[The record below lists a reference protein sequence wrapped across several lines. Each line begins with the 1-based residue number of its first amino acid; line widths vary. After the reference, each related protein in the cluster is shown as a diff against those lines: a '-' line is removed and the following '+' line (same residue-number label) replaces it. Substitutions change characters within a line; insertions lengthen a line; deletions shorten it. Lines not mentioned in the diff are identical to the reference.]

1 MLSASDTA
9 SQRQSLFV
17 SETVFSLC
25 YVMLCYGM
33 LCYVCLYQSVTT
45 YRNYVYFLTYKHVF
59 QILKAGV
66 TDVLYTLS
74 QECELLAIFR
84 KEVYDNHF
92 NDFL

>member
-25 YVMLCYGM
+25 YVMV
-33 LCYVCLYQSVTT
+33 CYVCLYQSVTT
-45 YRNYVYFLTYKHVF
+45 YRDYVYFLTYKHVF
-59 QILKAGV
+59 QTLEAGV

-74 QECELLAIFR
+74 QECALLAIFR

>member
-1 MLSASDTA
+1 MQVILLPRGSRSLSLK
-9 SQRQSLFV
+9 LFFLYIM
-17 SETVFSLC
+17 SC
-25 YVMLCYGM
+25 YV
-33 LCYVCLYQSVTT
+33 CYVCLYQSVTT
-45 YRNYVYFLTYKHVF
+45 YHDYVYFLTYKHVF

>member
-1 MLSASDTA
+1 MLSASETS
-9 SQRQSLFV
+9 SQRQPLFV
-17 SETVFSLC
+17 SETVFS
-25 YVMLCYGM
+25 

-45 YRNYVYFLTYKHVF
+45 YRDYMYFLTYKHVF
-59 QILKAGV
+59 QTLKAGM

>member
-9 SQRQSLFV
+9 SQGSRSWSLKL
-17 SETVFSLC
+17 FSL
-25 YVMLCYGM
+25 YVML
-33 LCYVCLYQSVTT
+33 CLYQSVTT
-45 YRNYVYFLTYKHVF
+45 YHDYVYFLTYKHVF
-59 QILKAGV
+59 QTLKAGM